1 MRARRRKGGDQAEVN
16 MTPML
21 DIVFILLI
29 FFIVTATFLQEQG
42 IDMRPPPPT
51 DEPENTESNP
61 VILVQIDNQ
70 NRIFVNQDATSV
82 DRVIAA
88 VSRIRAEQPNS
99 AVLIQPCDEALHGT
113 IVSIWD
119 DMRSNRIPV
128 SIQRDEASCGE
139 GS

>member
-1 MRARRRKGGDQAEVN
+1 MSMRRRKRQQNDQGEVN

-42 IDMRPPPPT
+42 IDMRPPPTPDDPPDT
-51 DEPENTESNP
+51 DNV
-61 VILVQIDNQ
+61 VILVQIDERSNV
-70 NRIFVNQDATSV
+70 FVNQDATTP

-99 AVLIQPCDEALHGT
+99 AVLLQPEDGARHGIVVQLWDEMQQN
-113 IVSIWD
+113 S
-119 DMRSNRIPV
+119 IPV
-128 SIQRDEASCGE
+128 SINRPGRD
-139 GS
+139 